1 MRPKLTTLQRK
12 LTSQIRRLFARGE
25 PLNICAVKRNHPE
38 LVKAVYEIKPFW
50 GWKRAL
56 EAAGTD
62 PATILPRR
70 AVK

>member
-1 MRPKLTTLQRK
+1 MKTKLTNHQRE
-12 LTSQIRRLFARGE
+12 LTRRIRGVFEHGE

-38 LVKAVYEIKPFW
+38 LMKAVYEIKPFW